1 MNNKYLFANPEVS
14 MKQKLAKFMY
24 GRNGA
29 DDLSKL
35 LSIVA
40 VILLLISIYC
50 GSAAKSIIFVISVAM
65 IIYAYFRIFSRN
77 ISARRS
83 ENAKYLA
90 QKQRVKNWF
99 NLRRDM
105 WKQRKEYK
113 FFRCPSCGANL
124 RVPKGKGRIRIVC
137 KRCGTAFEKRT

>member
-1 MNNKYLFANPEVS
+1 
-14 MKQKLAKFMY
+14 MY

-35 LSIVA
+35 LSIVT
-40 VILLLISIYC
+40 VILLLISISC
-50 GSAAKSIIFVISVAM
+50 GSTARSFMFVISVAM
-65 IIYAYFRIFSRN
+65 IIYTYFRIFSKN
-77 ISARRS
+77 VAARRR
-83 ENAKYLA
+83 ENAKYIE
-90 QKQRVKNWF
+90 QKQKIRSWF

-124 RVPKGKGRIRIVC
+124 RVPKGKGKIRIVC